1 MTVVAVD
8 YARYSSEELQDE
20 RSILDQQRGNEA
32 KRARDVPEA
41 GPIARHFEDAG
52 ISGASMI
59 NRPALQALLRSAAR
73 GEFQIVIAESL
84 DRLSRDQADAA
95 NIFKLLS
102 FHRVRLITCEEGE
115 IDEMIIGFKGT
126 MSAMFLKGLAAK
138 TRRGLMGQVERG
150 KMAGGLSY
158 GYRVT
163 EVGTWAIVP
172 EQAATIVRI
181 CTLYADGVS
190 PLAIAKMLNTEGV
203 PGPHGCPWSPSTV
216 HGHARR
222 GTGILNNELYVGR
235 YVWPRQR
242 FIKNPATGKR
252 VARLVA
258 EAERR
263 TYPRPHLRIL
273 DDALWTRVKAR
284 QAATQRLITAGPQQA
299 HRGPYLFS
307 QLTKCGVCGGG
318 FSAVSRDQLRCFNK
332 VKRGTCTNTRVIG
345 RVEVERRVLT
355 ALQQKFLADPVAF
368 ATFSEAFVAETN
380 RLRAEQAAAR
390 RAAPEELARINRRST
405 DLMELLLQGF
415 RDERWKAELARI
427 EQRRVEL
434 EAEIAARGA
443 EPVPPALHP
452 NMATL
457 YREKVAQLASALDH
471 PDEGQRAAARDSLRG
486 FITAIVIPPGD
497 ELLRVHGDLGKML
510 TAASGDSLAAAVD
523 DVGCGGGI

>member
-1 MTVVAVD
+1 MIVAVD

-41 GPIARHFEDAG
+41 EPIARHFEDAG

-59 NRPALQALLRSAAR
+59 NRPGLQALLRSAAR

-102 FHRVRLITCEEGE
+102 FHGVRLITSEEGE
-115 IDEMIIGFKGT
+115 IDEMVIGFKGT

-138 TRRGLMGQVERG
+138 TRRGLLGQVERG
-150 KMAGGLSY
+150 FMAGGLSY

-163 EVGTWAIVP
+163 EVGTWAVVP
-172 EQAATIVRI
+172 EQAAVIVRI
-181 CTLYADGVS
+181 CSLYADGVS
-190 PLAIAKMLNTEGV
+190 PLLIAKRLNTEGV
-203 PGPHGCPWSPSTV
+203 PGPHGCPWSPSTI

-235 YVWPRQR
+235 MVWPRQR
-242 FIKNPATGKR
+242 FVKDPRTGRR
-252 VARLVA
+252 VARLVP

-263 TYPRPHLRIL
+263 TYPRLHLRIL
-273 DDALWTRVKAR
+273 DDALWARVKAR
-284 QAATQRLITAGPQQA
+284 QAATRRLITAGPQQA

-332 VKRGTCTNTRVIG
+332 VKRGTCTNTRVIA
-345 RVEVERRVLT
+345 RLEVERRVLT

-368 ATFSEAFVAETN
+368 EAFSIAFVQETN
-380 RLRAEQAAAR
+380 RLRAEEAATR
-390 RAAPEELARINRRST
+390 RAAPQELAAINRRSK
-405 DLMELLLQGF
+405 DIMELLLRGF
-415 RDERWKAELARI
+415 TDEAWKVELAEI
-427 EQRRVEL
+427 ERRRREL
-434 EAEIAARGA
+434 EAEIASTAA
-443 EPVPPALHP
+443 EPVFPALHP
-452 NMATL
+452 NMATI
-457 YREKVAQLASALDH
+457 YRQKVEQLAAALDH
-471 PDEGQRAAARDSLRG
+471 PDEGHRAAARDTLRG
-486 FITAIVIPPGD
+486 FITAIVIPAGD
-497 ELLRVHGDLGKML
+497 GLLRVHGDLGKML
-510 TAASGDSLAAAVD
+510 TAAGGASHAAAVE
-523 DVGCGGGI
+523 DVGCGGRI